1 MVLVIA
7 FSPTGKG
14 GSRPGMLTPVART
27 FAARSSA
34 FPSEN
39 SSNRMLE
46 QWEEHQPP
54 IRSNT
59 CFGVAVSARSGVQLA
74 RLGRE
79 VLSRKGFDV
88 NSPRRYRPSVQELTM
103 RRAAVYGPHPSH
115 DLLGGSEKS
124 HLNMAGSECV
134 RRSVK
139 ASLFDHFLSA
149 WMVLWITPITDRPSA
164 PVSRYLIS
172 IPHVGARSGKSSRTV
187 LPSVLSAA
195 FATASGFSSMCFE
208 P

>member
-74 RLGRE
+74 RLVERSEARNASTRIRLGVSDLSTLGPWVCARRSRDGSRQGS
-79 VLSRKGFDV
+79 LSRSFGVGPGSAATRLRLGF
-88 NSPRRYRPSVQELTM
+88 
-103 RRAAVYGPHPSH
+103 A
-115 DLLGGSEKS
+115 
-124 HLNMAGSECV
+124 
-134 RRSVK
+134 
-139 ASLFDHFLSA
+139 
-149 WMVLWITPITDRPSA
+149 
-164 PVSRYLIS
+164 
-172 IPHVGARSGKSSRTV
+172 ARSWFTAAQPLSWTKLLPDNVGPAALGAV
-187 LPSVLSAA
+187 LDP
-195 FATASGFSSMCFE
+195 
-208 P
+208 